1 MPAREWVSAERKEC
15 MWCEASKAERMSKYF
30 FWLMLNIHPKNFVE
44 SEYVHINIDF
54 IHVLFHFEKWWRE
67 KKLKFP
73 STCRNA
79 KRSTHKSFYCE
90 AFKLSH
96 KNFNMPH
103 NSEDEIDGFRLLAF
117 RSEKAAKAR
126 VEKKYE
132 SEISSVAHSYLVS
145 FHFDKC
151 SVVSRFFAGWIWI
164 DSELRLR
171 DWQGEW
177 REERKYIKN
186 FFIIF
191 IRFVVVDSLSLQ
203 SLHHD
208 SSCVAAFYII
218 HTGIIKINKC
228 WALRGFRFMTRYHYS
243 TT

>member
-1 MPAREWVSAERKEC
+1 MGVCGTERVC
-15 MWCEASKAERMSKYF
+15 SLWCEGTKAERMSKYF

-67 KKLKFP
+67 KKLKFL

-79 KRSTHKSFYCE
+79 KRSSHKSFYCE

-117 RSEKAAKAR
+117 RSETAEKAR

-177 REERKYIKN
+177 REERKYIKLFHHSYSLRCRRLAQSSVTSSWFVLRCC
-186 FFIIF
+186 FFP
-191 IRFVVVDSLSLQ
+191 LSP
-203 SLHHD
+203 SI
-208 SSCVAAFYII
+208 SP
-218 HTGIIKINKC
+218 TPE
-228 WALRGFRFMTRYHYS
+228 
-243 TT
+243 